1 MDSFTM
7 GKDIKMIEQLQT
19 KFQHIL
25 YNDKYHQYFTK
36 EGAELTSVTRF
47 LSSLKPKFNSTFWST
62 IKAYEFSG
70 HTVKSSWNNFQ
81 TFKWYLPDLEYG
93 AEYKEVSI
101 YDDHSHLP
109 VTPDDVL
116 AQWNVD
122 SDVGKTRGTYIHN
135 YLEDRENRVTDV
147 PEIIIPEGM
156 SIGQSINYVNSLK
169 TAKLLCDEF
178 VAYAHN
184 HLILVAAEFS
194 IGDERLGLAGRF
206 DRLYFNKETEKYEIW
221 DFKTDKQIRYKSS
234 FGKLKLF
241 DLPDCEFEKYSLQ
254 TSLYKKI
261 IEDALGVEL
270 GESKIVWFNLKENK
284 WEIIQTKNYV
294 SLINS
299 IDNENWTAYL

>member
-1 MDSFTM
+1 
-7 GKDIKMIEQLQT
+7 MIEQLQT

-25 YNDKYHQYFTK
+25 YNDRYHRYFTK

-47 LSSLKPKFNSTFWST
+47 LSSLKPKFDSTFWST

-70 HTVKSSWNNFQ
+70 FTVKSNWNNFT
-81 TFKWYLPDLEYG
+81 TFRLFLPDLEYG
-93 AEYKEVSI
+93 AEFKHVSI
-101 YDDHSHLP
+101 YDDHSHLS
-109 VTPDDVL
+109 VTPEDVL

-147 PEIIIPEGM
+147 PQIEIPEGM
-156 SIGQSINYVNSLK
+156 SVGQSINYVNSLK
-169 TAKLLCDEF
+169 TAKILCDEF
-178 VAYAHN
+178 VQYAQKN
-184 HLILVAAEFS
+184 LILVAAEFS
-194 IGDERLGLAGRF
+194 VGDERLGLAGRF

-234 FGKLKLF
+234 FGKLRLF
-241 DLPDCEFEKYSLQ
+241 ELPDCEFEKYSLQ

-261 IEDALGVEL
+261 IEDATGVEL

-284 WEIIQTKNYV
+284 WEIIVCKDYIK
-294 SLINS
+294 LISEKLKDNVNEY
-299 IDNENWTAYL
+299 ID